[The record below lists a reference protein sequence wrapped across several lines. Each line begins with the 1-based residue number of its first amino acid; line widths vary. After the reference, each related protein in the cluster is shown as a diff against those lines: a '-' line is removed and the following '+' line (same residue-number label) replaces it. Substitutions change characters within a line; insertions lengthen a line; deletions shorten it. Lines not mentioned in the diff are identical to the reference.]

1 MCHDKIH
8 ARATMVSCPHTP
20 LKQRLLGVVLV
31 FRTGVQYW
39 KYYRISD
46 VVSLNMQNSLLSCDK
61 GF

>member
-8 ARATMVSCPHTP
+8 ASAAMVSCPYTP

-31 FRTGVQYW
+31 LRTGVQKW
-39 KYYRISD
+39 NYYRISD
-46 VVSLNMQNSLLSCDK
+46 VVSLNLQNSILSCDK